1 MTWAW
6 QSPVPTPHD
15 HPPHPMASLLARLE
29 SVLLP
34 LLFRLDLLARHLPAI
49 RALHLPLARTRLA
62 RAHARIA
69 SILRA
74 LTEGTWRAPRP
85 QVPRPGTPRP
95 NSARAPYLPRRR
107 EFLLRATADAE
118 VITAASQLNA
128 LLREPGT
135 QHLLAQAPATARAAI
150 AKALRGPAHLL
161 GLELPNLLLFP
172 GPPRPPRPR
181 RNRPSPRTRGGSTE
195 GGVAANAPARGLLP
209 TDLPIP
215 RNVLAFTRHNRRRF
229 GKGA

>member
-15 HPPHPMASLLARLE
+15 QPPHPLVALRERLDSVFLALLYR
-29 SVLLP
+29 LP
-34 LLFRLDLLARHLPAI
+34 LLTRLAPI
-49 RALHLPLARTRLA
+49 FIPLARRRLQ
-62 RAHARIA
+62 RAHARIVT
-69 SILRA
+69 ILHR
-74 LTEGTWRAPRP
+74 LTQGTWRAPRP
-85 QVPRPGTPRP
+85 HTPRLASSDP
-95 NSARAPYLPRRR
+95 TRPKSAPSPYLPRRR

-118 VITAASQLNA
+118 IITAASQLNA

-135 QHLLAQAPATARAAI
+135 QHLLARAPATARAAI
-150 AKALRGPAHLL
+150 ARALRGPARLL

-209 TDLPIP
+209 TDHPIP
-215 RNVLAFTRHNRRRF
+215 RNVLAFARHNRRRF

>member
-6 QSPVPTPHD
+6 QSPVPSPHD
-15 HPPHPMASLLARLE
+15 HPPHPMASLLERLE
-29 SVLLP
+29 SVLIP
-34 LLFRLDLLARHLPAI
+34 LLFRLDLLTRHLPAL
-49 RALHLPLARTRLA
+49 RALHLPLARARLA

-69 SILRA
+69 AILRA
-74 LTEGTWRAPRP
+74 LTNGTWRAPRP
-85 QVPRPGTPRP
+85 HTPRP
-95 NSARAPYLPRRR
+95 SRPTSAPAPYLPRRR
-107 EFLLRATADAE
+107 EFLLRVTGDAE
-118 VITAASQLNA
+118 IITAASQLNA

-135 QHLLAQAPATARAAI
+135 QHILAQAPATARAAI
-150 AKALRGPAHLL
+150 ARTLRGPARLL

-181 RNRPSPRTRGGSTE
+181 KPRPPR
-195 GGVAANAPARGLLP
+195 AAARPQLLP

-215 RNVLAFTRHNRRRF
+215 RNVLAFARHNRRRF